1 MGWPHRGEIRSRAC
15 TLPYPVISMSAS
27 DATLPLP
34 AQAHEAAASAPG
46 ATILVV
52 DDSDALRDSLCFLLA
67 HAGYR
72 TCDAGSAEQALE
84 RLQASEVDLLITD
97 IGLPR
102 ASGWSLAS
110 EARALRAGLP
120 VIYISGHAGAEW
132 RTHGVAGSVFLCKPF
147 GFDELLENVRRLMP
161 ASAAA

>member
-1 MGWPHRGEIRSRAC
+1 
-15 TLPYPVISMSAS
+15 MSAS

-52 DDSDALRDSLCFLLA
+52 DDSDALRDSLCFLLT

-72 TCDAGSAEQALE
+72 TCDAGSAEKALE
-84 RLQASEVDLLITD
+84 QLRASPAVDLLITD

-102 ASGWSLAS
+102 ASGWSLAH
-110 EARALRAGLP
+110 EARTLRAGLP
-120 VIYISGHAGAEW
+120 VIYISGHAGSEW

-147 GFDELLENVRRLMP
+147 GFDELLENVTRLMP
-161 ASAAA
+161 ANAAG